1 MSNLS
6 CGIDFGTTNSA
17 ISLYNEE
24 IKLVKIENNQETIP
38 TTIFYPS
45 KENEKPL
52 FGRNALNKY
61 IDGENG
67 RFMRSLKRILGTDL
81 MHNTTT
87 INRTQIGFD
96 KIIGNFIS
104 HIKTQTENQ
113 IANDIQNVVIGRPVH
128 FCDGNIDKD
137 AEAINTLTQIAKNT
151 GFKNID
157 FQYEPIAAAFAHE
170 QKIEGEKLAFVIDI
184 GGGTSDFTVIKIGKN
199 LKDKLNRE
207 DDILSNHGIRIGGND
222 LDKDLS
228 INSFMPEFGMGSFY
242 TNSLKRKLPMPKQ
255 YYFGISEWSKINSM
269 YNLRN
274 IRDIQSF
281 YNQSMNK
288 DKLERLLEL
297 YEEETAHRL
306 LNVVEESKIEL
317 TDKDIIITKI
327 PFLSGNPEFTISKK
341 NFEEAITSNT
351 DKVIDVALETVK
363 RANIKCE
370 DIELIILTGGSTE
383 IPYIQNRFISL
394 FPNAKISNNEKL
406 SSVGL
411 GLGYD
416 AMRKFR

>member
-1 MSNLS
+1 MSNFS

-38 TTIFYPS
+38 TTIFFPS
-45 KENEKPL
+45 KENEQPL

-81 MHNTTT
+81 MNNTTT
-87 INRTQIGFD
+87 INRTQISFD
-96 KIIGNFIS
+96 DIIGKFIS
-104 HIKTQTENQ
+104 HIKTQAEKQ
-113 IANDIQNVVIGRPVH
+113 INNSIKNVVIGRPVH
-128 FCDGNIDKD
+128 FCDGNISKD
-137 AEAINTLTQIAKNT
+137 TDAVNSLTQIAKNV
-151 GFKNID
+151 GFENIN
-157 FQYEPIAAAFAHE
+157 FQFEPIAAAFAHE
-170 QKIEGEKLAFVIDI
+170 QNLTQEKLAFVIDI
-184 GGGTSDFTVIKIGKN
+184 GGGTSDFTVIKIGNK
-199 LKDKLNRE
+199 LKDKTDRS

-222 LDKDLS
+222 LDKDLA
-228 INSFMPEFGMGSFY
+228 INSFMPEFGLGSY
-242 TNSLKRKLPMPKQ
+242 YKNSLNRKLPIPKQ

-269 YNLRN
+269 YNLKN
-274 IRDIQSF
+274 IRDITSL
-281 YNQSMNK
+281 YNQSNEK
-288 DKLERLLEL
+288 HKLERLIEI

-306 LNVVEESKIEL
+306 LNIVETSKIEL
-317 TDKDIIITKI
+317 TDNDLINKNI
-327 PFLSGNPEFTISKK
+327 PFLSGNPSFEISKRA
-341 NFEEAITSNT
+341 FENSIEANSN
-351 DKVIDVALETVK
+351 KIKSVALETIK
-363 RANIKCE
+363 NANIKCE

-416 AMRKFR
+416 AMRKFG